1 MLPVDEIKAD
11 YLKQTAFGKVLE
23 YGYGQGVSGLAMLAN
38 PNVVSV
44 DSWEAD
50 PHFLPMNQTSRL
62 TVTLAENNVEPV
74 GEYDFVFID
83 HIPAQWPGN
92 LSRATVARH
101 WRSKGATVIVD
112 DADLEPSLAN
122 EAERILGMWRML

>member
-1 MLPVDEIKAD
+1 MLPIDEIKAK
-11 YLKQTAFGKVLE
+11 YLKRSAFGKVLE
-23 YGYGQGVSGLAMLAN
+23 YGYGQGTSSLAMLEN
-38 PNVVSV
+38 PKVGSV

-50 PHFLPMNQTSRL
+50 PSFLPVSQTPKL
-62 TVTLAENNVEPV
+62 TVSLAVNDAIVE

-112 DADLEPSLAN
+112 DADMEPSLAN